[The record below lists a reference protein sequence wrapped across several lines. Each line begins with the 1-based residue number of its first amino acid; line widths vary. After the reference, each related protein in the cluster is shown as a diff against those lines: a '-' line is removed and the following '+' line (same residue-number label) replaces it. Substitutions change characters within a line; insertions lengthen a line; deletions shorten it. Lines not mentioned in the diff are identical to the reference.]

1 MTKEKTAK
9 RMKIIK
15 WMIRTLTLTMLIA
28 AIIFLFITDDPNKQ
42 RRLVFSIVQLALMM
56 IVIILPKRLR
66 EYLNFKVPLTLE
78 TALNIF
84 AFCGFVLGDVF
95 NFYKK
100 IPIWDSLLHAFSG
113 VLLAYAGFVLIDYF
127 VKRES
132 INVHMSRA
140 FICINVVMFSLAVGA
155 IWEIGEYLADDFFGT
170 NNQQYMETTRGTL
183 YGKKDV
189 PLKGH
194 DALKDTMKDLM
205 LDLAGATVIATVEYG
220 IDGYEKKKLENKNK

>member
-9 RMKIIK
+9 RMKVIK
-15 WMIRTLTLTMLIA
+15 WIIRTLTLAMLVA
-28 AIIFLFITDDPNKQ
+28 AVVFLFIVDDPKKQ
-42 RRLVFSIVQLALMM
+42 RRLVFSIVQLGLMM
-56 IVIILPKRLR
+56 LVIILPKRLK

-78 TALNIF
+78 TALNVF
-84 AFCGFVLGDVF
+84 AFCGFILGDVF

-113 VLLAYAGFVLIDYF
+113 VLLAYVGFVLIDYF

-132 INVHMSRA
+132 IDVHMSRA
-140 FICINVVMFSLAVGA
+140 FVCISVVLFSLAVGA
-155 IWEIGEYLADDFFGT
+155 LWEIGEYVADDIFGT

-183 YGKKDV
+183 YGEKDV

-194 DALKDTMKDLM
+194 EALKDTMKDLI
-205 LDLAGATVIATVEYG
+205 LDLAGAAVIATVEYG
-220 IDGYEKKKLENKNK
+220 VGGYKNKKIKNEDN